1 MLVSAQRVVG
11 ERADHIA
18 IADRVVAMASDD
30 ALELMLQPSEL
41 GDLFPH
47 GGKMLGGDAV
57 RLAAGAF
64 RMLAQ
69 CQKVPD
75 RLYRKSEVAC
85 VADESERFEL
95 TLFIAA
101 LIALRALRCREQTH
115 LLVIAD
121 GRDFYARPP
130 GKIADRIHAPHFS
143 NIETTHF
150 RTENRHTLF
159 LEVPRK

>member
-64 RMLAQ
+64 GCSLSARRSRIASIESPRSRAWRMKAS
-69 CQKVPD
+69 V
-75 RLYRKSEVAC
+75 S
-85 VADESERFEL
+85 SSRF
-95 TLFIAA
+95 
-101 LIALRALRCREQTH
+101 
-115 LLVIAD
+115 
-121 GRDFYARPP
+121 
-130 GKIADRIHAPHFS
+130 S
-143 NIETTHF
+143 
-150 RTENRHTLF
+150 
-159 LEVPRK
+159 